1 MPTINSERLIL
12 AADYITEHG
21 WTQDT
26 FTASDGAV
34 CLHGAIKSCTP
45 VDGDTGIIRA
55 VMRYKGFTEEWNDA
69 GIRSADDV
77 LAALRA
83 TVVTDEDLA
92 ETFGP
97 QWAAIVALIRRAAAL
112 TEREAQD
119 LDAAWDATRD
129 AAWDATRDA
138 AWDATRGATRDATR
152 DAARD
157 AAWVAAWGAA
167 MDAARVAA
175 WDATRGATRDATRD
189 TAWDAA
195 WDATRGATRALL
207 VRDLIGQHG
216 FKQHHYNTLVAPWVK
231 VAGPVHP
238 DDQALGEDTQ

>member
-21 WTQDT
+21 WTQGT

-129 AAWDATRDA
+129 AAWDATRGATRGATRDA
-138 AWDATRGATRDATR
+138 AWDATRGATRDA
-152 DAARD
+152 ARD
-157 AAWVAAWGAA
+157 A
-167 MDAARVAA
+167 
-175 WDATRGATRDATRD
+175 
-189 TAWDAA
+189 AWDAA

-238 DDQALGEDTQ
+238 DDQALGEGEK

>member
-21 WTQDT
+21 WTQGT

-119 LDAAWDATRD
+119 LDAAWVAAMDTARD

-138 AWDATRGATRDATR
+138 A
-152 DAARD
+152 
-157 AAWVAAWGAA
+157 
-167 MDAARVAA
+167 MDTA
-175 WDATRGATRDATRD
+175 RD
-189 TAWDAA
+189 TARDAA
-195 WDATRGATRALL
+195 WDATRDAAMALL

>member
-21 WTQDT
+21 WTQGT

-129 AAWDATRDA
+129 AA
-138 AWDATRGATRDATR
+138 
-152 DAARD
+152 RD
-157 AAWVAAWGAA
+157 AAWVA
-167 MDAARVAA
+167 
-175 WDATRGATRDATRD
+175 TRDA
-189 TAWDAA
+189 A
-195 WDATRGATRALL
+195 RALL

-238 DDQALGEDTQ
+238 DDQALGEGQ

>member
-21 WTQDT
+21 WTQGT

-119 LDAAWDATRD
+119 LVAAWV
-129 AAWDATRDA
+129 AAW
-138 AWDATRGATRDATR
+138 G
-152 DAARD
+152 AARD

-175 WDATRGATRDATRD
+175 WDATRGATRDAAMD
-189 TAWDAA
+189 TAWDAT

>member
-1 MPTINSERLIL
+1 
-12 AADYITEHG
+12 
-21 WTQDT
+21 
-26 FTASDGAV
+26 
-34 CLHGAIKSCTP
+34 
-45 VDGDTGIIRA
+45 
-55 VMRYKGFTEEWNDA
+55 MRYKGFTEEWNDA

-119 LDAAWDATRD
+119 LVAAWG
-129 AAWDATRDA
+129 AAMDA

-175 WDATRGATRDATRD
+175 WDATRGATRDAAMD

>member
-1 MPTINSERLIL
+1 
-12 AADYITEHG
+12 
-21 WTQDT
+21 
-26 FTASDGAV
+26 
-34 CLHGAIKSCTP
+34 
-45 VDGDTGIIRA
+45 
-55 VMRYKGFTEEWNDA
+55 MRYKGFTEEWNDA

-129 AAWDATRDA
+129 AAWDATR
-138 AWDATRGATRDATR
+138 
-152 DAARD
+152 
-157 AAWVAAWGAA
+157 
-167 MDAARVAA
+167 
-175 WDATRGATRDATRD
+175 
-189 TAWDAA
+189 
-195 WDATRGATRALL
+195 GATRALL

>member
-21 WTQDT
+21 WTQGT

-119 LDAAWDATRD
+119 LDAAWDATRG
-129 AAWDATRDA
+129 A
-138 AWDATRGATRDATR
+138 AWDATRGAAWDAAWVAAR

-167 MDAARVAA
+167 MDAAM
-175 WDATRGATRDATRD
+175 D
-189 TAWDAA
+189 TA

-238 DDQALGEDTQ
+238 DDQALGEGEK

>member
-21 WTQDT
+21 WTQGT

-119 LDAAWDATRD
+119 LVATRD
-129 AAWDATRDA
+129 AAWDA
-138 AWDATRGATRDATR
+138 AWVATWV
-152 DAARD
+152 AARD
-157 AAWVAAWGAA
+157 AAR
-167 MDAARVAA
+167 DAARVAA
-175 WDATRGATRDATRD
+175 WDAARDAARVAAWDAAMD

-238 DDQALGEDTQ
+238 DDQALGEGEK

>member
-21 WTQDT
+21 WTQGT

-129 AAWDATRDA
+129 AAWDATRGATRGATRDA

-157 AAWVAAWGAA
+157 AAWV
-167 MDAARVAA
+167 
-175 WDATRGATRDATRD
+175 
-189 TAWDAA
+189 AA

>member
-21 WTQDT
+21 WTQGT

-119 LDAAWDATRD
+119 LDAAWDATWVAARDAARVATRDAARD
-129 AAWDATRDA
+129 AAWDAAMDAAMDTAWDAARDA
-138 AWDATRGATRDATR
+138 AWDATRGAT
-152 DAARD
+152 
-157 AAWVAAWGAA
+157 WG
-167 MDAARVAA
+167 AA
-175 WDATRGATRDATRD
+175 WDAARGAT
-189 TAWDAA
+189 WGAA

-238 DDQALGEDTQ
+238 DDQALGEGEK

>member
-21 WTQDT
+21 WTQGT

-129 AAWDATRDA
+129 AARDA
-138 AWDATRGATRDATR
+138 AWGATR

-167 MDAARVAA
+167 MD
-175 WDATRGATRDATRD
+175 

-195 WDATRGATRALL
+195 WVATRDAARALL

>member
-21 WTQDT
+21 WTQGT

-119 LDAAWDATRD
+119 LDAAWV
-129 AAWDATRDA
+129 AAMDT
-138 AWDATRGATRDATR
+138 
-152 DAARD
+152 ARD
-157 AAWVAAWGAA
+157 AAWVAAMDTAR
-167 MDAARVAA
+167 DAAWV
-175 WDATRGATRDATRD
+175 ATRDA
-189 TAWDAA
+189 A
-195 WDATRGATRALL
+195 RALL

>member
-21 WTQDT
+21 WTQGT

-119 LDAAWDATRD
+119 L
-129 AAWDATRDA
+129 
-138 AWDATRGATRDATR
+138 
-152 DAARD
+152 
-157 AAWVAAWGAA
+157 VAAWGAA

-175 WDATRGATRDATRD
+175 WDATRGATRDAAMD

>member
-21 WTQDT
+21 WTQGT

-119 LDAAWDATRD
+119 LVAAWV
-129 AAWDATRDA
+129 AAW
-138 AWDATRGATRDATR
+138 G
-152 DAARD
+152 AARD

-175 WDATRGATRDATRD
+175 WDATRGATRDAAMD

-195 WDATRGATRALL
+195 WDAARGATRALL

>member
-21 WTQDT
+21 WTQGT

-119 LDAAWDATRD
+119 LVAVWVAAW
-129 AAWDATRDA
+129 
-138 AWDATRGATRDATR
+138 GAT
-152 DAARD
+152 RD

-175 WDATRGATRDATRD
+175 WDATRGATRDAAMD

-195 WDATRGATRALL
+195 WDAARGATRALL

>member
-21 WTQDT
+21 WTQGT

-119 LDAAWDATRD
+119 LVAAWG
-129 AAWDATRDA
+129 AAMDA

-175 WDATRGATRDATRD
+175 WDATRGATRDAAMD

>member
-21 WTQDT
+21 WTQGT

-119 LDAAWDATRD
+119 LDAAWDATWVAARD
-129 AAWDATRDA
+129 AARV
-138 AWDATRGATRDATR
+138 ATR

-157 AAWVAAWGAA
+157 AAWDAA
-167 MDAARVAA
+167 MDAAMDAAWVAA
-175 WDATRGATRDATRD
+175 RDAAMD

-195 WDATRGATRALL
+195 WVAARDAAWGAA
-207 VRDLIGQHG
+207 
-216 FKQHHYNTLVAPWVK
+216 
-231 VAGPVHP
+231 
-238 DDQALGEDTQ
+238 

>member
-21 WTQDT
+21 WTQGT

-119 LDAAWDATRD
+119 LDAAWVATRDTAWDAAWVATRD
-129 AAWDATRDA
+129 AA
-138 AWDATRGATRDATR
+138 
-152 DAARD
+152 
-157 AAWVAAWGAA
+157 
-167 MDAARVAA
+167 M
-175 WDATRGATRDATRD
+175 D

>member
-21 WTQDT
+21 WTQGT

-119 LDAAWDATRD
+119 LDAAWVATRDTAWDAAWVATRD
-129 AAWDATRDA
+129 AAMDTAWDA
-138 AWDATRGATRDATR
+138 AWDATRGAAMVATR
-152 DAARD
+152 
-157 AAWVAAWGAA
+157 VAA
-167 MDAARVAA
+167 MDTA
-175 WDATRGATRDATRD
+175 WDAV
-189 TAWDAA
+189 WDAA

-238 DDQALGEDTQ
+238 DDQALGEGEK

>member
-21 WTQDT
+21 WTQGT

-129 AAWDATRDA
+129 AAWVAAWDATRGATRDA
-138 AWDATRGATRDATR
+138 AWDATRGATRGATRDATR

-157 AAWVAAWGAA
+157 AAWV
-167 MDAARVAA
+167 
-175 WDATRGATRDATRD
+175 
-189 TAWDAA
+189 AA

>member
-21 WTQDT
+21 WTQGT

-129 AAWDATRDA
+129 AAWDATR
-138 AWDATRGATRDATR
+138 GATRDATR

-157 AAWVAAWGAA
+157 AAWV
-167 MDAARVAA
+167 
-175 WDATRGATRDATRD
+175 
-189 TAWDAA
+189 AA